1 MCMCYTTCKRECHSH
16 QMREAVGQI
25 FRIDGRAKKGHGGD
39 DGGEGHDLAHVVRA
53 FACDTCGKGNACYTA
68 LL

>member
-1 MCMCYTTCKRECHSH
+1 
-16 QMREAVGQI
+16 MREAVGQI

-53 FACDTCGKGNACYTA
+53 LASDTWGTGDGVIQRCCNRRAVVVDAPKDT
-68 LL
+68 